1 VTGVPRAASYPRKC
15 HDIVPLLVPIVV
27 TQDHGR
33 RAGNGVPDEGRPSAS
48 EGRFGLFR
56 RELEVDLNLHIFTV
70 SAGLVGVC
78 LTVIGI
84 IRIAINANPGYTTF
98 ADDLLAITAFVFIV
112 SCLLAYSSLR
122 TARDSSTTRRIE
134 AYADRLFIAGLAMMF
149 VTCALVTWT
158 LL

>member
-1 VTGVPRAASYPRKC
+1 VTHDRGGAADP
-15 HDIVPLLVPIVV
+15 
-27 TQDHGR
+27 
-33 RAGNGVPDEGRPSAS
+33 VPDEGRASAS
-48 EGRFGLFR
+48 NRGFGLFR

-84 IRIAINANPGYTTF
+84 IRLAINAKPGYTTF

-122 TARDSSTTRRIE
+122 TARNNSSTRRIE
-134 AYADRLFIAGLAMMF
+134 TYADRLFVGGLVMMF